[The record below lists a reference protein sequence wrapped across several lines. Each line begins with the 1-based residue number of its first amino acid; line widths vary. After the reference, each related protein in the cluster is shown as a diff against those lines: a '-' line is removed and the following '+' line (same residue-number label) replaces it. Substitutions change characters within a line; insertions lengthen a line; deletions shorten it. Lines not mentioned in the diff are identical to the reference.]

1 MSLSHTAKSLR
12 TALGRWIRGRRSHAP
27 AGCDAPA
34 TPQFS
39 SPSLILRGWAA
50 GMDEVRIHLPGRDPV
65 LASTGLPRPDH
76 PGTGFLAAIPVP
88 VGPVRVRLDF
98 RRSGRTVQRLQRTLE
113 RLPPAPL
120 PPPPSLAC
128 PVRMATPRAEI
139 LISSGGNARVLHRN
153 LTALAAR
160 TDYPGYTVTVIDN
173 SRGEAIRE
181 LAARHRV
188 QWLDW
193 RRRPFSFAAMNNAA
207 ASASAATLLVFLN
220 DDVEVIRPGW
230 LAALAGWAADKRCG
244 AAGARLLYPN
254 GLVQH
259 AGIESAADGMYRN
272 AFRFADPLDAD
283 LAPWLDQPRTV
294 PAVTGACLA
303 IRRALFLDL
312 GGFDEERFPIAFNDV
327 DLCLRLGDR
336 GLTNVYVPEAELYHF
351 EALSKGAFA
360 YHAHPREVAAF
371 RNRWPASPRS

>member
-12 TALGRWIRGRRSHAP
+12 TALGRWIRDRRSHAP

-39 SPSLILRGWAA
+39 SRSLILRGWAT
-50 GMDEVRIHLPGRDPV
+50 GMDEVRIHVPGNDPV
-65 LASTGLPRPDH
+65 LAATGLPRPDH
-76 PGTGFLAAIPVP
+76 PGAGFLAALPVP

-98 RRSGRTVQRLQRTLE
+98 RRAGRTVQRLQRTLE
-113 RLPPAPL
+113 RLPPAPV
-120 PPPPSLAC
+120 PPPPLLAR
-128 PVRMATPRAEI
+128 PVRPATPSAAI

-160 TDYPGYTVTVIDN
+160 TDYPDYTVTVIDN
-173 SRGEAIRE
+173 SRGAAIRE

-188 QWLDW
+188 QWFDW

-207 ASASAATLLVFLN
+207 ARAAAAELLVFLN
-220 DDVEVIRPGW
+220 DDVEAIRPDW
-230 LAALAGWAADKRCG
+230 LAALAGWAAEARCG

-254 GLVQH
+254 GLIQH
-259 AGIESAADGMYRN
+259 AGIESTPQGMYRN

-283 LAPWLDQPRTV
+283 LARWLDQPRPA

-303 IRRALFLDL
+303 IRRALFLKM
-312 GGFDEERFPIAFNDV
+312 GGFDEERFAIAFNDV
-327 DLCLRLGDR
+327 DLCLRLGER

-351 EALSKGAFA
+351 EALSKGAFD

-371 RNRWPASPRS
+371 RDRWPAK

>member
-12 TALGRWIRGRRSHAP
+12 TALGRWIRDRRSLAP

-34 TPQFS
+34 TPRFS
-39 SPSLILRGWAA
+39 SPSLILRGWAT
-50 GMDEVRIHLPGRDPV
+50 GMDEVRVHVPGHDPV
-65 LASTGLPRPDH
+65 LAATGLPRPDH
-76 PGTGFLAAIPVP
+76 PGAGFLATVPVP
-88 VGPVRVRLDF
+88 IGPVRVRLEF
-98 RRSGRTVQRLQRTLE
+98 RCSGRTVQRLQRTLE
-113 RLPPAPL
+113 RLPPSPL
-120 PPPPSLAC
+120 PPLTPLAR
-128 PVRMATPRAEI
+128 PGRMASPRAEI
-139 LISSGGNARVLHRN
+139 LISSGGNPRVLHRN
-153 LTALAAR
+153 LAALAASTR
-160 TDYPGYTVTVIDN
+160 YPEYTVTVIDN

-193 RRRPFSFAAMNNAA
+193 RRRPFSFAAMNNTAARAA
-207 ASASAATLLVFLN
+207 AAPLLVFLN
-220 DDVEVIRPGW
+220 DDVEVLRPGW

-259 AGIESAADGMYRN
+259 AGIESTAEGMYRN
-272 AFRFADPLDAD
+272 AFRFADPLDPD
-283 LAPWLDQPRTV
+283 LAPWLDQPRPV

-327 DLCLRLGDR
+327 DLCLRLGER

-351 EALSKGAFA
+351 EALSKGAFD

-371 RNRWPASPRS
+371 RSRWPA